1 MVRSLLIKLAMLG
14 VTLGSLIW
22 IGSVTPIRQVAPHS
36 VQPVVVAQAG
46 VAPRQV
52 LVPPSTTLP
61 PVGESTL
68 VPKVPKIPT
77 VQPVQVSEP
86 LAPREERVSA
96 VRPVHHAVAQ
106 QIDLN
111 YATASDLEALPGIGP
126 KLAQRVIEHRVA
138 KGPFM
143 KVEDLRQ
150 VKGIGR
156 KKFDRL
162 RPHVLVTNTRSL
174 SRHKGTL

>member
-1 MVRSLLIKLAMLG
+1 M
-14 VTLGSLIW
+14 
-22 IGSVTPIRQVAPHS
+22 
-36 VQPVVVAQAG
+36 
-46 VAPRQV
+46 
-52 LVPPSTTLP
+52 
-61 PVGESTL
+61 
-68 VPKVPKIPT
+68 
-77 VQPVQVSEP
+77 
-86 LAPREERVSA
+86 
-96 VRPVHHAVAQ
+96 
-106 QIDLN
+106 DLN
-111 YATASDLEALPGIGP
+111 HATVSDLEALPGIGP